1 MRKSIIFLF
10 VFLIV
15 VGSGASGIGEGS
27 TNPENNKKMI
37 LPYADFAI
45 NFCNFPY
52 AWTVSRGRGVKVGLL
67 YKDAPVFDPDMEAGH
82 GTWMARDLVKVA
94 PGVKIMPV
102 RFCGNGIFGDA
113 DLYIKG
119 IEYAAAN
126 GADVIS
132 ISHQPI
138 PRNKQKEVDSAVA
151 KAAEKNV
158 VLVYI
163 HYRGERDEVV
173 VSNPVEFAA
182 YDRNNRKVYVIGTN
196 FIDDSSFPFT
206 WGFSQTAPIVSGV
219 IAMMKEVN
227 PKLTPLEIN
236 HILLKSVNKTPDG
249 YPVLDAV
256 KAVKKAKAVG
266 AQ

>member
-15 VGSGASGIGEGS
+15 VGGGASGIGEGS
-27 TNPENNKKMI
+27 TNPGSVLKG
-37 LPYADFAI
+37 
-45 NFCNFPY
+45 
-52 AWTVSRGRGVKVGLL
+52 T
-67 YKDAPVFDPDMEAGH
+67 PVFDPDIGAGH
-82 GTWMARDLVKVA
+82 GTWMTRDLVKVA

-102 RFCGNGIFGDA
+102 RFCGSGIFGDA

-126 GADVIS
+126 GADIIS

-138 PRNKQKEVDSAVA
+138 PKEKQNEFDLAVA

-158 VLVYI
+158 TLVYI
-163 HYRGERDEVV
+163 HYRGARDEVV
-173 VSNPVEFAA
+173 VSNPIEFAA
-182 YDRNNRKVYVIGTN
+182 YDKDNRKVYVIGTN
-196 FIDDSSFPFT
+196 FIDDSSFPYT

-227 PKLTPLEIN
+227 PKLTPLEID

-256 KAVKKAKAVG
+256 KAVKHAKKGVRGNPARLRH
-266 AQ
+266 